1 MRKEINHMIE
11 IKLTEDKVNKDIRF
25 DDIINT
31 PAKEDT
37 ININDTTNKKLD
49 FLIASFDDSIII
61 RKNLSNGE
69 LVDVLSECI
78 DRIIIDEFIKIS
90 PKEKAAG
97 KEEQEILLKEQ
108 KAEMLKE
115 IYKRNIDLDY
125 IHSEENIYPM
135 WISNLLLD

>member
-1 MRKEINHMIE
+1 MIKIE
-11 IKLTEDKVNKDIRF
+11 LTTEELNKDIGF
-25 DDIINT
+25 NDIINT
-31 PAKEDT
+31 LVKEDT

-49 FLIASFDDSIII
+49 FLIASFGDSIVI
-61 RKNLSNGE
+61 RKNISNGE

-78 DRIIIDEFIKIS
+78 DKILIDEFIKIS

-125 IHSEENIYPM
+125 IHSEENIYPEWLSDLVM
-135 WISNLLLD
+135 K

>member
-1 MRKEINHMIE
+1 MIKIE
-11 IKLTEDKVNKDIRF
+11 LTTEELNKDIGF

-37 ININDTTNKKLD
+37 ININDTSNKKLD

-61 RKNLSNGE
+61 RKNISNGE

-78 DRIIIDEFIKIS
+78 DKILIDEFIKIS

-97 KEEQEILLKEQ
+97 KEEQETLIKKQ
-108 KAEMLKE
+108 KAEMLKK
-115 IYKRNIDLDY
+115 IYERNIDLDY
-125 IHSEENIYPM
+125 IHSEENIYPEWLSDLVM
-135 WISNLLLD
+135 K

>member
-1 MRKEINHMIE
+1 MIE
-11 IKLTEDKVNKDIRF
+11 IKLTEDKVNKDIGF
-25 DDIINT
+25 NDIINT
-31 PAKEDT
+31 PAKEDI
-37 ININDTTNKKLD
+37 ININDTSNKKLD

-61 RKNLSNGE
+61 RKNISNGE
-69 LVDVLSECI
+69 LVDILSECI
-78 DRIIIDEFIKIS
+78 DKILIDEFIKIS

-125 IHSEENIYPM
+125 IYSEENIYPEWLSDLVM
-135 WISNLLLD
+135 K

>member
-1 MRKEINHMIE
+1 MIKIE
-11 IKLTEDKVNKDIRF
+11 LTTEESNKDIGF
-25 DDIINT
+25 NDIINT
-31 PAKEDT
+31 PVKEDT
-37 ININDTTNKKLD
+37 ININYTTNKKLD
-49 FLIASFDDSIII
+49 FLIASFDDSIVI
-61 RKNLSNGE
+61 RKNISNGE
-69 LVDVLSECI
+69 FVDIISECI
-78 DRIIIDEFIKIS
+78 DKILIDEFIKIS

-135 WISNLLLD
+135 WISNLLVD